1 MKHYI
6 LAKFKDRADTERL
19 FPEIKALFERTL
31 EIDGVKKVVVHQCN
45 STREN
50 RYSIMIEMT
59 LTAQGL
65 EAYDVCDAHKE
76 WKAKYGDRLAA
87 KAIFDCEDPDAE

>member
-19 FPEIKALFERTL
+19 YPEIKALFERTL
-31 EIDGVKKVVVHQCN
+31 EIEGVERVLVHKNN

-59 LTAQGL
+59 LTPQAL
-65 EAYDVCDAHKE
+65 EKYDVCEAHLE

-87 KAIFDCEDPDAE
+87 KAIFDCEESDVE

>member
-6 LAKFKDRADTERL
+6 LAKFKDREDTERL
-19 FPEIKALFERTL
+19 FSEIKALFERTL
-31 EIDGVKKVVVHQCN
+31 EIDGVEKVVVHKNN

-59 LTAQGL
+59 LTSQAL
-65 EAYDVCDAHKE
+65 ETYDVCDAHKE

-87 KAIFDCEDPDAE
+87 KAIFDCEEPDEE

>member
-6 LAKFKDRADTERL
+6 LAKFKDNADTERL
-19 FPEIKALFERTL
+19 YFEIKTLFERTL
-31 EIDGVKKVVVHQCN
+31 EIEGVEKVVVHKTN

-59 LTAQGL
+59 LTPQGL
-65 EAYDVCDAHKE
+65 AAYDVCDAHKE
-76 WKAKYGDRLAA
+76 WKAKYGDRLAS
-87 KAIFDCEDPDAE
+87 KAIFDCEESDDE

>member
-6 LAKFKDRADTERL
+6 LAKFKDRSDTERL

-31 EIDGVKKVVVHQCN
+31 ETEGVEKVEVYKTN
-45 STREN
+45 SSREN

-59 LTAQGL
+59 LTPQGL
-65 EAYDVCDAHKE
+65 EAYDVSAPHKE
-76 WKAKYGDRLAA
+76 WKAKYGDKLEC
-87 KAIFDCEDPDAE
+87 KAIFDREE

>member
-6 LAKFKDRADTERL
+6 LAKFKDRTDLERL
-19 FPEIKALFERTL
+19 YPEIKALFERTL
-31 EIDGVKKVVVHQCN
+31 SIDGVEKVALHKSN

-59 LTAQGL
+59 LTPQAL
-65 EAYDVCDAHKE
+65 TVYDVCDAHKE

-87 KAIFDCEDPDAE
+87 KAIFDCEEPDEE